1 MSAPRMRTSKSAP
14 RCLRGIGA
22 LDLIEHDPRPTF
34 VIDNQETD
42 ETGIPV
48 PSYWNTAFSEFDSEQ
63 TLNAFLKPALAL
75 NGTFAAMAPK
85 GFAEFKDWIVG
96 TDESATR
103 SYVYC
108 DYAWIKITVSK
119 QWTVI
124 SRLFTINT
132 AITGKPTYSKPENAM
147 LKSSP
152 RGKTVTFDW
161 TYPAPPQNMTG
172 HVSWARS
179 INWAN
184 TSLGPMNEWSPQLRS
199 IATLVMQ
206 DARPA
211 VVFCGPELIMVYN
224 EAYIDLLGGFH
235 PCMGVSARVTLEAIW
250 DHYFEPLI
258 ARNLAGETIEGTNN
272 PIQMERNGFLE
283 ETYFS
288 WSFIPIFDSEG
299 ATIAHYEP
307 LVETTREIVAERRAH
322 TILQLSEEVPRARNL
337 EIYWRNAID
346 VLSQNTKDVPFALLY
361 SAEALL
367 ESSSCSSTAEK
378 FDESQEFTLRGFFG
392 LPEDSPAVVAKLGIH
407 QKEGFMPYFQ
417 EALAARG
424 PIRVDLE
431 QGSPAHELV
440 RGVDWKGYGD
450 PCRGAVICPIT
461 PTSSKDNILG
471 YMVLGLN
478 PRRPYDEDYRH
489 FIMVASRLVSTSLT
503 SILLHEEDIYRRE
516 RAIENA
522 EIMKT
527 ELRLQLIA
535 TQKEVERNAM
545 KFQRFAERADVGI
558 FIVGLDGVYSYR
570 NDTWWRI
577 LDPDYEY
584 RDVELEDA
592 WGALIDEEYID
603 PGQEKFRTLIETK
616 EHQTWELRIKKT
628 WTVDHPKIDDSKP
641 KEEPRWILM
650 TIQPELSEKGEI
662 LEIVGCFQDIS
673 RQKFG
678 EKLQATQAL
687 DAQESKR
694 KLENFIDTTSHEMRN
709 PLSAIV
715 QCADGIISSHKAFR
729 ESPDYQDT
737 YKRILDSTVEAAD
750 TIVQC
755 SKHMKTIVDDV
766 LTMSKLDSGLFVMTP
781 ADVPFQS
788 IARDAVKMFEGEA
801 KAAGVALEYHA
812 EDSCSKT
819 KIEYVSLDPTRVLQ
833 ILINLITNAIKF
845 TRLEKTR
852 CISVKLGVSSEP
864 PLQGFDER
872 VKFDRTPGV
881 EESQTLRTDWAKGEV
896 LYIIFSV
903 HDTGRGLSDAEHDLL
918 FARFSQASPRT
929 HRSVSVQLTGFTGG
943 SGLGLFISRRL
954 TELHGGAISF
964 ASEAK
969 VGSTFSF
976 YVKCRKAS
984 LPSPKDKD
992 ATDLSVRA
1000 QSTVLADRSRDV
1012 SETPPALGRNLSE
1025 VNSLAKVLIVEDNL
1039 VNQRVLAK
1047 QLKNIGINVA
1057 VANHGVEA
1065 LDHLRKSKYCIP
1077 EGSSAQELSLILM
1090 DWEMPVMDGLTCVRE
1105 IRKLQAQGIIRGHI
1119 PVIAVT
1125 ANARSEQVAQ
1135 ALEAG
1140 MDDVIS
1146 KPFRIPELCACMHKT
1161 ILTVK
1166 EKWGHGT

>member
-1 MSAPRMRTSKSAP
+1 MSTPRMRTSESGP
-14 RCLRGIGA
+14 RCLRGIGP
-22 LDLIEHDPRPTF
+22 LDLIDHDPRPTF
-34 VIDNQETD
+34 VIDNQESD
-42 ETGIPV
+42 ETGTPV
-48 PSYWNTAFSEFDSEQ
+48 PCHWNSAFLEFDSGQ
-63 TLNAFLKPALAL
+63 TLNALLKHALAHAI
-75 NGTFAAMAPK
+75 TIAAIAPN
-85 GFAEFKDWIVG
+85 GFADFKNWIAG
-96 TDESATR
+96 NDESATR

-108 DYAWIKITVSK
+108 NCTWIKINVSK

-124 SRLFTINT
+124 SRLLTNNAT
-132 AITGKPTYSKPENAM
+132 TTSKPTSSQPGGAV
-147 LKSSP
+147 LKLSP
-152 RGKTVTFDW
+152 QCKTTTFDW
-161 TYPAPPQNMTG
+161 TYPAPPERMTS
-172 HVSWARS
+172 HVAWARS
-179 INWAN
+179 IDWAS

-211 VVFCGPELIMVYN
+211 VVFCGADLIMIYN
-224 EAYIDLLGGFH
+224 EAYIELLGGFH
-235 PCMGVSARVTLEAIW
+235 PCMGVSARVALESVW
-250 DHYFEPLI
+250 GHYFEPLI

-272 PIQMERNGFLE
+272 PIQMERNGFME
-283 ETYFS
+283 ESYFS
-288 WSFIPIFDSEG
+288 WSFIPIFNSEG
-299 ATIAHYEP
+299 VTIAHYEP
-307 LVETTREIVAERRAH
+307 LVETTREVIAERRAN

-337 EIYWRNAID
+337 EAYWCSAIE
-346 VLSQNTKDVPFALLY
+346 VLSHNTKDIPFAVLY

-392 LPEDSPAVVAKLGIH
+392 LPRDSPAAVSQLDFH
-407 QKEGFMPYFQ
+407 QNEGFMPYFR
-417 EALAARG
+417 EASAARG
-424 PIRVDLE
+424 PVRVDLE
-431 QGSPAHELV
+431 PGSPAHELV

-450 PCRGAVICPIT
+450 PCRGAVVCPIT
-461 PTSSKDNILG
+461 PTSSKDNVLG

-489 FIMVASRLVSTSLT
+489 FIMVASRLLSTSLT
-503 SILLHEEDIYRRE
+503 SILLHEDEIHRRE

-522 EIMKT
+522 EMMKA
-527 ELRLQLIA
+527 ELKRQLIA

-570 NDTWWRI
+570 NDTWWRM
-577 LDPDYEY
+577 LDPEYQY
-584 RDVELEDA
+584 RDVDLTDA
-592 WGALIDEEYID
+592 WDALIDEEFIQ
-603 PGQEKFRTLIETK
+603 PGKEKFQTLIETK
-616 EHQTWELRIKKT
+616 QHQTWELKIKKT
-628 WTVDHPKIDDSKP
+628 WTVDSQNIEGSWPN
-641 KEEPRWILM
+641 EEPRWILLS
-650 TIQPELSEKGEI
+650 IQPELSETGDI

-687 DAQESKR
+687 HAQESKR

-715 QCADGIISSHKAFR
+715 QCADSIISSHKAFQ
-729 ESPDYQDT
+729 ESPDYQAT
-737 YKRILDSTVEAAD
+737 YKNILDSAVEAAD

-781 ADVPFQS
+781 VDVPLQS

-801 KAAGVALEYHA
+801 KAAAVALEYHP
-812 EDSCSKT
+812 EDSCSKIN
-819 KIEYVSLDPTRVLQ
+819 IEYVSLDPTRVLQ

-852 CISVKLGVSSEP
+852 HISVRLGVCTEP

-872 VKFDRTPGV
+872 VKFHRTPGA
-881 EESQTLRTDWAKGEV
+881 EESKALRMDWEKGEV
-896 LYIIFSV
+896 VYIIFSV
-903 HDTGRGLSDAEHDLL
+903 HDTGRGLSDAEHELL

-929 HRSVSVQLTGFTGG
+929 HIDYGG

-964 ASEAK
+964 TSKVK

-984 LPSPKDKD
+984 PPSPMDKS
-992 ATDLSVRA
+992 ATSLSVRA
-1000 QSTVLADRSRDV
+1000 QSTVLANRSRDV
-1012 SETPPALGRNLSE
+1012 NDKPPALGRKLSE
-1025 VNSLAKVLIVEDNL
+1025 SKEENALIKVLIVEDNL

-1047 QLKNIGINVA
+1047 QLKIIGMHVA
-1057 VANHGVEA
+1057 VANHGIEA
-1065 LDHLRKSKYCIP
+1065 LEYLRKTKYCIP
-1077 EGSSAQELSLILM
+1077 DEGTPAQELSLILM

-1105 IRKLQAQGIIRGHI
+1105 IRKLQARGIVKGHI

-1125 ANARSEQVAQ
+1125 ANVRSEQVAE

-1146 KPFRIPELCACMHKT
+1146 KPFRIPELCACMHKN
-1161 ILTVK
+1161 IVAVNG
-1166 EKWGHGT
+1166 KWGDEA